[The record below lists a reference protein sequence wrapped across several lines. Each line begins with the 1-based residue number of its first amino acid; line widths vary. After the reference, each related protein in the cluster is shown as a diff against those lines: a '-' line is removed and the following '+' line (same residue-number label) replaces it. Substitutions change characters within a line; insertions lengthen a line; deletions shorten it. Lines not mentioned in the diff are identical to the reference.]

1 MDVGTFNLSLFWVGQ
16 KSVLPV
22 HYLLWLEE
30 VVCVKVASSMVEVV
44 FSGAGSISMKSHC
57 LDPQIL
63 SNCAFLH
70 NNYKYYWLC
79 PKLEEIVTCYLRIYC
94 TIEE

>member
-1 MDVGTFNLSLFWVGQ
+1 
-16 KSVLPV
+16 
-22 HYLLWLEE
+22 
-30 VVCVKVASSMVEVV
+30 
-44 FSGAGSISMKSHC
+44 MKSHC

-79 PKLEEIVTCYLRIYC
+79 PKLEEIVAAYLRLHGKESRDSDNESDGSDGMGGLD
-94 TIEE
+94 EEAREQDGDGGGEED